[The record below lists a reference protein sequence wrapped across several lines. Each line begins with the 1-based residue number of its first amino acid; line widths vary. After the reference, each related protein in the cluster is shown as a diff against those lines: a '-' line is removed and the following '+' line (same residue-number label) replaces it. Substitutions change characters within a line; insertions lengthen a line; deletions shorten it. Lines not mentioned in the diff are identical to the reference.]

1 MLSEISART
10 PSPFA
15 AELVAAPM
23 ERLEA
28 VLQDVSSVEYPL
40 VSEVVRGAFA
50 YGGKRVRPMIALL
63 VGQMVGAPQAELMA
77 LAASVETLHAA
88 TLIHDDLIDQS
99 LIRRGHPTLN
109 ASLSA
114 ETTVLAGDYLFARA
128 AAFAA
133 QTGSPRVVRIFADCL
148 MTICAGELGQLSDR
162 RRVPTRDEYLKRIYS
177 KTAAL
182 FAAAAEGAAVL
193 GGLPESRIAALR
205 QYGEQLGLAFQI
217 VDDILD
223 FTADEATLGKSVGSD
238 LRQGT
243 VTLPTLYAVVNDGVV
258 LKRALAGDKAA
269 VESMIDA
276 VRRSNGPALAHA
288 DAQQYAASA
297 IANLAWFPQGSARQ
311 ALESLA
317 DFTVSR
323 AA

>member
-1 MLSEISART
+1 MLTEISTRT
-10 PSPFA
+10 PLAFSIDPV
-15 AELVAAPM
+15 AEPM
-23 ERLEA
+23 QRLEA
-28 VLQDVSSVEYPL
+28 TLQDVSAVEYPL
-40 VSEVVRGAFA
+40 VSDVVRGAFA

-63 VGQMVGAPQAELMA
+63 VGQMVGAPEAPLMA

-162 RRVPTRDEYLKRIYS
+162 RRTPTRDEYLKRVYS

-193 GGLPESRIAALR
+193 GGVAENQVRALR
-205 QYGEQLGLAFQI
+205 QYGEHLGLAFQI

-223 FTADEATLGKSVGSD
+223 FTADEATLGKPVGSD

-258 LKRALAGDKAA
+258 LARALAGDKAA
-269 VESMIDA
+269 VETMIDF
-276 VRRSNGPALAHA
+276 VRRSDGPALARG

-297 IANLAWFPQGSARQ
+297 IANLAWFPHSPARQ
-311 ALESLA
+311 ALEGLA

>member
-1 MLSEISART
+1 MHSEISART
-10 PSPFA
+10 PSAFSM
-15 AELVAAPM
+15 ELVAEPIQ
-23 ERLEA
+23 RLEA
-28 VLQDVSSVEYPL
+28 MLQDVSAVDYPL
-40 VSEVVRGAFA
+40 VSDVVRGAFA

-63 VGQMVGAPQAELMA
+63 VGQMVGAPDAPLMA

-193 GGLPESRIAALR
+193 GAVSESQIASLR
-205 QYGEQLGLAFQI
+205 QYGEKLGLAFQI

-223 FTADEATLGKSVGSD
+223 FTADEKTLGKPVGSD

-258 LKRALAGDKAA
+258 LNRALTGDKAA
-269 VESMIDA
+269 IQTMIDF
-276 VRRSNGPALAHA
+276 VRQSNGLALAHA

-297 IANLAWFPQGSARQ
+297 IANLAWFPQSPARQ
-311 ALESLA
+311 TLENLA

>member
-1 MLSEISART
+1 MHSEISVRT
-10 PSPFA
+10 PSVFTMD
-15 AELVAAPM
+15 LVAEPM
-23 ERLEA
+23 QRLEA
-28 VLQDVSSVEYPL
+28 MLQDVSSVEYPL
-40 VSEVVRGAFA
+40 VSDVVRGAFA
-50 YGGKRVRPMIALL
+50 YGGKRVRPLIALL
-63 VGQMVGAPQAELMA
+63 VGRMVDAPEAQLMA

-193 GGLPESRIAALR
+193 GGVPENQIASLR
-205 QYGEQLGLAFQI
+205 QYGENLGLAFQI

-223 FTADEATLGKSVGSD
+223 FTADEKTLGKPVGSD

-258 LKRALAGDKAA
+258 LNRALAGDKASIQA
-269 VESMIDA
+269 MIDF
-276 VRRSNGPALAHA
+276 VRQSNGLALAHA

-297 IANLAWFPQGSARQ
+297 IANLTWFPQGPARQ
-311 ALESLA
+311 ALENLA